1 MPENEVQTKISN
13 KEKMLADL
21 KDNRSYLRRK
31 ITIRCNQISGS
42 FSGYTHE
49 NCIDSLE
56 YLKTF
61 SEKLFDLD
69 EQIGTIIVSQNS
81 EEKT

>member
-1 MPENEVQTKISN
+1 MPDNEVKTKNPN

-31 ITIRCNQISGS
+31 ITIRCNQISES

-49 NCIDSLE
+49 NFIESLE
-56 YLKTF
+56 YVKTF
-61 SEKLFDLD
+61 SEKLFNLD
-69 EQIGTIIVSQNS
+69 E
-81 EEKT
+81 